1 MLFISVFFV
10 FFFLDKFK
18 ADFDAVALVFNIMCV
33 ICATYWQ
40 TFFCI
45 YANMVTDK
53 VADVGF
59 SAYDAEWYAYPLKL
73 QKYNLVMIAR
83 SQEEIH
89 FSGLNFM
96 YCTLEYFG
104 KVSVTLNVIT
114 FDA

>member
-1 MLFISVFFV
+1 
-10 FFFLDKFK
+10 
-18 ADFDAVALVFNIMCV
+18 MCV

-45 YANMVTDK
+45 YANKVTDE

-73 QKYNLVMIAR
+73 QKYNLVMIGR

-104 KVSVTLNVIT
+104 KVSVIWTVIGLNFSRLT
-114 FDA
+114 FYFHLKMNQFLLFSADVWILVVLY